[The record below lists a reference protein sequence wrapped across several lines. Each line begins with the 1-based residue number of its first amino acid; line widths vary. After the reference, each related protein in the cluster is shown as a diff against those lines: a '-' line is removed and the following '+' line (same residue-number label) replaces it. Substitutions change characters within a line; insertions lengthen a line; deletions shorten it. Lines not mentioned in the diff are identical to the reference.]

1 MYQFIFSSNGFD
13 GIYHSR
19 NVKIV
24 IESQP
29 IEGQSKTSDL
39 HLTGLMLSLISR
51 CLVYRHNVV
60 VVVVVVVA
68 VVVVIVSICLSYFIH
83 AFGRTS

>member
-1 MYQFIFSSNGFD
+1 MYQFIFSSRGFD

-29 IEGQSKTSDL
+29 FEGQSKPSDL
-39 HLTGLMLSLISR
+39 HVIGLMLSLISR
-51 CLVYRHNVV
+51 CLVYIH
-60 VVVVVVVA
+60 VVVVVA
-68 VVVVIVSICLSYFIH
+68 AVVVSMCSSYFIH
-83 AFGRTS
+83 AFGRKN